1 MIKVARGNRHLPS
14 RHLYIYLSITYGT
27 FNNKLRKSRIEE
39 L

>member
-14 RHLYIYLSITYGT
+14 RHLYIYLSITYDT
-27 FNNKLRKSRIEE
+27 FDNIILKSRIEE

>member
-1 MIKVARGNRHLPS
+1 MLKVARGNRHLPS

-27 FNNKLRKSRIEE
+27 FNNILQKSRIEE